1 MVDII
6 RILFFGFVISIVEI
20 NFFRPITINLI
31 NHRIPDLLLIYLIY
45 VTNKYGRSKGIIIA
59 FLFGLVQDIA
69 TQVNLL
75 GVFSFSKSI
84 FVYMY
89 GITIYYNK
97 IWSFN
102 TKNIY
107 LVICLFIH
115 FLIYYTNHFLN
126 GEIIFFYFVII
137 SFIQAIVSYVIYIF
151 ISKYI
156 IKNEI

>member
-75 GVFSFSKSI
+75 GVFSFSKSCFHI
-84 FVYMY
+84 LQKIKIILVL
-89 GITIYYNK
+89 GPLTANK
-97 IWSFN
+97 NLILSLVNNYSTQFYHILLLFN
-102 TKNIY
+102 FSN
-107 LVICLFIH
+107 
-115 FLIYYTNHFLN
+115 
-126 GEIIFFYFVII
+126 YF
-137 SFIQAIVSYVIYIF
+137 
-151 ISKYI
+151 
-156 IKNEI
+156 